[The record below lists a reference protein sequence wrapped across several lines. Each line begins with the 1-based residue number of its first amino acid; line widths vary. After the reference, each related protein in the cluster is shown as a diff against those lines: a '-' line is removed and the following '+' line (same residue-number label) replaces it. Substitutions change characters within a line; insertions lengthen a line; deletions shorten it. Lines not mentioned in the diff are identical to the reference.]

1 MAASGGGLS
10 SSSTAAGFSTQA
22 PPAKARFPGRPC
34 TTRSK
39 LRSEK
44 RTKRGRLG
52 FDRGDVAAA
61 GPRPVNIGLALS
73 EDPSLL
79 RLLGV
84 VEKHMRQRDV
94 GFDSSNSEEEEDFIG
109 FGATGVHQ
117 RKAGAAAPQRGQA
130 KPSPSSE
137 QSSGAKAGLRRVVPK
152 TLKPGLIGKIVPKPP
167 KEAQDAKESQVKRKE
182 TPKAASK
189 DDDKQVALTEKAEQ
203 AAREAAGTQPCAT
216 PVGGVSK
223 TPEPARSGSKQ
234 NQTAVEETPGTI
246 EEENQE
252 PDSDPT
258 LKAVRRVAGF
268 RAGHSSRPSRAV
280 TLSFSSFSKR
290 RRRRMA
296 KGMGA
301 SPEAGAEAGAFR
313 GEEAAM
319 PLDFTTVETSG
330 KRQKRG
336 ALSGCRRKPPLEM
349 PGPTQAH
356 TRRVFSTHVSEPPP
370 PTTEPEEKKL
380 QIQSK
385 KFPPSQE
392 DPGLVPEQVRQSSA
406 SSSTTVTS
414 GRSSRVIKT
423 PKRFL
428 DEEMI
433 PFPKGSL
440 STWLKSQQRE
450 DGKPGASLQ
459 ESQYQRH
466 DSQSFLDSS
475 SSVSKVSSGSS
486 PGASH
491 VEIYKNLKKLTL
503 KLAEKKRGQADSP
516 DDLTDPEDPPNSHF
530 RRKQRPKITMEEL
543 NSPGVVR
550 KLAVVVNTSAEA
562 PPQDPAAIE
571 GKCASGDRSEALEAS
586 GPSYR
591 IGLSGANKRML
602 HLLKKA
608 KVQLIKIDQQKQLK
622 LSQLSSI
629 ETQVPVSGR
638 RRRRRKR
645 RVGEELAP
653 QEQQL
658 GGPRIKHVCRAAA
671 VALGQ
676 PRAMVPDDIPRLS
689 ALPLHEREGITFSP
703 ATEDVADDD
712 DIFDQSRA
720 QWVVSQESIQRK
732 RRGRKFK
739 RRKVLSPYLPGG
751 IRSRRCGVCE
761 GCSVLEDCGTCIN
774 CLDKPK
780 FGGPNTKRQCCVYR
794 RCDRI
799 EKAKLHRIGKTLKV
813 RPRTWSGSL
822 KASSS
827 GLGIRKQPLR
837 NLKRRSFSNLLE
849 SEEEEQEESCKSA
862 AASSNHDVS
871 PQSGVPPV
879 DEHAEAGKHRRLLCR
894 FPGSKQKAHKT
905 PAECASV
912 NTLTGLSNGFNQKG
926 LLQNKH
932 KIRVDFKEDC
942 AVQNVWLM
950 GGLSILTSIPTTPL
964 PVCLLCASKGRH
976 EMIFCQICC
985 EPFHSFC
992 LTPEECPQED
1002 SKENWCC
1009 RRCKFCHVCGR
1020 RSKSTKPVLQCRRC
1034 QTCYH
1039 PSCLGPT
1046 YPKPVNCSLPWV
1058 CMTCIRCKSCGVTPG
1073 KTWDL
1078 AWNHEQDLCPE
1089 CTILNKK
1096 GHFCT
1101 VCQKCYE
1108 DGSRPLQTIQCSE
1121 CRHWIH
1127 PKCEGLSEELCGLM
1141 STLPDSGGFTCTPCR
1156 GTADNTLKEDLQAKL
1171 MAGLEEVLSDLLSSS
1186 STQHLL
1192 LCKACLETT
1201 AAREQRPV
1209 CDLQAVQQ
1217 KSKGRGYPSIK
1228 AFHTDVAAVMRKRLK
1243 EEELLPE
1250 DQKLTA
1256 QARAH
1261 YVQVMKRVFSW
1272 FPACYFKK
1280 WSSFSEEFPTGM
1292 LPDAVLPP
1300 SQEHSYAQWLER
1312 TYQAK
1317 EPRAPQSDGGPPPG
1331 RARPSPH
1338 VLPLHQHESTK
1349 TRDVRQCV
1357 LCQQYGDS
1365 PTSDAGRLLYLGQNE
1380 WAHVNCCLWS
1390 AEVYEQNGA
1399 LLQVHSAVSRG
1410 RHLRCDR
1417 CGQSGATVG
1426 CCLATCQSNFHFMC
1440 ARAESCVFQE
1450 DRKVYCC
1457 MHQDLVSTKVVSGTG
1472 FEVHR
1477 RMYVDFDG
1485 INLRR
1490 KFLTGLEPE
1499 TITMTIGSLQIQKLG
1514 VLSELSSNGRM
1525 LYPVG
1530 YQCSRLYWSTV
1541 DPRRR
1546 CKYTCKVTEVSTP
1559 LPGEEQDPRWDK
1571 DQNHTIVHSPGQ
1583 DFSDMPSPGCLSS
1596 SPSPVTSTTP
1606 SPNAKVH
1613 HTPGPKSPGYS
1624 HTRRPAGGS
1633 SRPLPSP
1640 GSAPQKPHPIL
1651 TLRDLED
1658 TRRPRRLSSRS
1669 RCSSSPTES
1678 DPPVP
1683 MTLRP
1688 AARCSLFNSPPR
1700 LSNVGPGSPPL
1711 SRQNSLSPVWS
1722 SPPRSSS
1729 SLPAGLS
1736 PQRAALTHSP
1746 GGRQSFKITT
1756 PVSAEVPQDF
1766 LASSEAEDAAVATA
1780 NGISLSP
1787 ENLEEEVAQLMSQEL
1802 PCSVFDPDTEV
1813 AVASMLNAKL
1823 EFDEAFLAENVALNC
1838 GPHGVR
1844 EEGEAAEG
1852 GLQKDLGADAS
1863 EDEDSGRYLKFSR
1876 TVVCDA
1882 VGGAG
1887 SAAPVPSAPSIS
1899 QLDGADSGS
1908 ENDDGEVVD
1917 EQIRSPAR
1925 QNTPT
1930 KKLTIALKRLES
1942 IFSVSK
1948 PSAVPQME
1956 AELQEG
1962 LSNSELTL
1970 HEEEVSVTPDTSQ
1983 RDLILSSETG
1993 HFVPTEDA
2001 SAGRPGVSAVLEK
2014 DENSSSGESVEGFQ
2028 DDVNDPDYS
2037 PEPVIKKSPV
2047 APMKTLTVKAR
2058 PPPPTGIGLPKDC
2071 FKPKLS
2077 LPLPRRPEP
2086 ALANRSAS
2094 SPAVTFC
2101 TVPRPVT
2108 SPIVINGLNTLP
2120 VHAAQSKTIAVRLE
2134 NAKPQVQI
2142 PLNPATN
2149 SGAPQAPGRQ
2159 VLLVN
2164 RHGQVLVKD
2173 PRSNTFQ
2180 QLPTTSPS
2188 YHRISSIAKILHRD
2202 GGVQSSVPRLIF
2214 KTGPS
2219 LPPPNAPPNHAAA
2232 EKKIIY
2238 RMVPIKTAAIPAPA
2252 APLAVQTLLQ
2262 PSSSTSTDGAAARVI
2277 INRTTGPPAGSARPK
2292 PIILSGSPQVAPRL
2306 LVPPQAAP
2314 AEDSPEP
2321 SGDDVIRQARVKR
2334 VSTVTDRSSR
2344 KKARMDSL
2352 KDPAESEEPQES
2364 RTGGI
2369 RMKAPSSKDVL
2380 NLDPD
2385 KKGSL
2390 LKIAAPSP
2398 PPPPRRSSRVDGPPA
2413 ADQSC
2418 AQPQVK
2424 THTWISSRHGD
2435 LSEWGPCTG
2444 FSSED
2449 DAPASKHRKTYMNQP
2464 HLRFEITSED
2474 GFSVKANSIE
2484 VAWRA
2489 VIDGVFEAR
2498 AAFHLKQLPLGVM
2511 SGPRVLGVV
2520 HDAVIFLLEQLQG
2533 AADCKRH
2540 RFRFHRCDALEEEPP
2555 LNASGCARAEVYTRK
2570 ATFDMFNFLASQ
2582 HRQLPDLV
2590 GPFDEDEDEFP
2601 LKASRRATSTEL
2613 PMAMRFRHLEKTSKE
2628 AVGVYRSLIHG
2639 RGLFCKR
2646 NIEAGE
2652 MVIEYAGTVIR
2663 SVLTDKRE
2671 KFYDGKGIGCYMFRI
2686 DDFDV
2691 VDATMQGN
2699 AARFINH
2706 SCEPNCYSRVIN
2718 VDGRKHIVIFA
2729 LRKIYRGEELTYDYK
2744 FPIEDEDNKL
2754 HCNCG
2759 TRRCR
2764 RFLN

>member
-1 MAASGGGLS
+1 MAASGGGLT
-10 SSSTAAGFSTQA
+10 SSSTAAGFGTQA

-44 RTKRGRLG
+44 RTRRGRLG
-52 FDRGDVAAA
+52 FDHGDVAAG

-94 GFDSSNSEEEEDFIG
+94 GFDSSNSEEEEDFSG
-109 FGATGVHQ
+109 FGATRVHQ
-117 RKAGAAAPQRGQA
+117 RKTVAALRRGQA
-130 KPSPSSE
+130 KPPPASE
-137 QSSGAKAGLRRVVPK
+137 HLPGAKAGLRKVIPK
-152 TLKPGLIGKIVPKPP
+152 TPKPGLIGKIVPRLP
-167 KEAQDAKESQVKRKE
+167 KDGQDGKESQVNRRE
-182 TPKAASK
+182 TPKAASE
-189 DDDKQVALTEKAEQ
+189 DDDEQEALTEG
-203 AAREAAGTQPCAT
+203 AGHAGSQPCTT
-216 PVGGVSK
+216 PAGGD
-223 TPEPARSGSKQ
+223 TAGPARSGSKQ
-234 NQTAVEETPGTI
+234 NQKVSMKLKASGGTEETRGTI
-246 EEENQE
+246 LEGNKSLKE
-252 PDSDPT
+252 PDSNAT
-258 LKAVRRVAGF
+258 LKAVKRTGAF
-268 RAGHSSRPSRAV
+268 RGGHSSRTSRAV
-280 TLSFSSFSKR
+280 ALSFTSFSKR
-290 RRRRMA
+290 RRRRMG

-301 SPEAGAEAGAFR
+301 SPEAGAEAGTPR

-319 PLDFTTVETSG
+319 PLDSTAETSG

-336 ALSGCRRKPPLEM
+336 SLFGYRKPPIEM
-349 PGPTQAH
+349 PGPAQVH
-356 TRRVFSTHVSEPPP
+356 TRRVFSTHVSEAP
-370 PTTEPEEKKL
+370 PTSQPEENQL
-380 QIQSK
+380 QILMK
-385 KFPPSQE
+385 KSQD
-392 DPGLVPEQVRQSSA
+392 DPKLAAEQMQQSSTT
-406 SSSTTVTS
+406 SSTTVTS

-440 STWLKSQQRE
+440 STWLKSQQRDE
-450 DGKPGASLQ
+450 GKPS
-459 ESQYQRH
+459 ESQYERH
-466 DSQSFLDSS
+466 DSEAFLDSS
-475 SSVSKVSSGSS
+475 SSVSKISSVS

-503 KLAEKKRGQADSP
+503 KLAEKKRGHSDSP
-516 DDLTDPEDPPNSHF
+516 EDFPDHDDHLNSYV
-530 RRKQRPKITMEEL
+530 RKKQRPKITMEEL
-543 NSPGVVR
+543 DSPGVVR
-550 KLAVVVNTSAEA
+550 KLAVVVNAGAEA
-562 PPQDPAAIE
+562 PPPDPAEGSTIE
-571 GKCASGDRSEALEAS
+571 GKHASGDRSEAVEVS

-591 IGLSGANKRML
+591 IGLSGANRRML

-622 LSQLSSI
+622 LSQLSSC

-638 RRRRRKR
+638 RRRRRR
-645 RVGEELAP
+645 RRAGGEAAP
-653 QEQQL
+653 QEQPL

-712 DIFDQSRA
+712 DLFDQSRA

-732 RRGRKFK
+732 RRLGRRFK
-739 RRKVLSPYLPGG
+739 RRKILSQYIPGG
-751 IRSRRCGVCE
+751 IRSRRCGVCQ
-761 GCSVLEDCGTCIN
+761 GCQVLEDCGRCVN

-780 FGGPNTKRQCCVYR
+780 FGGPNTKRQCCIYR

-799 EKAKLHRIGKTLKV
+799 EEAKLHRNGKSLKV
-813 RPRTWSGSL
+813 RPRSDSWSDSL
-822 KASSS
+822 KPST
-827 GLGIRKQPLR
+827 GLVIRKRSLR
-837 NLKRRSFSNLLE
+837 KIKRRSFSNLLKSE
-849 SEEEEQEESCKSA
+849 SDEEKEEQSNA
-862 AASSNHDVS
+862 AASSNQDGS
-871 PQSGVPPV
+871 LQSGVPLL
-879 DEHAEAGKHRRLLCR
+879 DEQAEAGKHRRLLCR
-894 FPGSKQKAHKT
+894 FPGSKQKAYKT

-926 LLQNKH
+926 LLQNKL

-942 AVQNVWLM
+942 GVQNVWLM
-950 GGLSILTSIPTTPL
+950 GGLSVLASVPTTPQ

-1020 RSKSTKPVLQCRRC
+1020 RSKSAKPVLQCRRC

-1046 YPKPVNCSLPWV
+1046 YPKPVNCDLPWV

-1078 AWNHEQDLCPE
+1078 AWNHEEDLCPE
-1089 CTILNKK
+1089 CSVLNKK

-1101 VCQKCYE
+1101 VCHKCYE
-1108 DGSRPLQTIQCSE
+1108 DPPLHMIQCSD
-1121 CRHWIH
+1121 CKHWIH
-1127 PKCEGLSEELCGLM
+1127 PKCEGLSEELFGLL
-1141 STLPDSGGFTCTPCR
+1141 STQPDSAFSCSPCR
-1156 GTADNTLKEDLQAKL
+1156 GAEDSSLKTGLQAKL
-1171 MAGLEEVLSDLLSSS
+1171 LAGLEEVLTDLLSSS

-1192 LCKACLETT
+1192 LCEACVE
-1201 AAREQRPV
+1201 AAGVEREQKSI
-1209 CDLQAVQQ
+1209 CDLHAVQH
-1217 KSKGRGYPSIK
+1217 KLKGGGYTSIK
-1228 AFHTDVAAVMRKRLK
+1228 AFHADVAAVMRRRLK

-1250 DQKLTA
+1250 DQRPTP

-1261 YVQVMKRVFSW
+1261 YIQVMKRVFSW

-1280 WSSFSEEFPTGM
+1280 WSSFSEEFPSGM

-1312 TYQAK
+1312 TYQAR
-1317 EPRAPQSDGGPPPG
+1317 EARAPQGDGVLPAVRAWQPG
-1331 RARPSPH
+1331 SPH
-1338 VLPLHQHESTK
+1338 VLPLYQQESMK
-1349 TRDVRQCV
+1349 TGDVRHCV

-1365 PTSDAGRLLYLGQNE
+1365 PTADAGRLLYLGQNE

-1440 ARAESCVFQE
+1440 ARAENCVFQE

-1457 MHQDLVSTKVVSGTG
+1457 MHRELVSTKVVSGAG
-1472 FEVHR
+1472 FEVR
-1477 RMYVDFDG
+1477 RRAYVDFEG

-1559 LPGEEQDPRWDK
+1559 LPGEEQDLRWDRE
-1571 DQNHTIVHSPGQ
+1571 QNHTIVHSPCQ
-1583 DFSDMPSPGCLSS
+1583 DFTDMPSPECLSS
-1596 SPSPVTSTTP
+1596 SPSPLKSTTP
-1606 SPNAKVH
+1606 SPNAKVST
-1613 HTPGPKSPGYS
+1613 TPGPRSPGYS

-1683 MTLRP
+1683 MSLRP
-1688 AARCSLFNSPPR
+1688 AAPPRCSLFNSPPR
-1700 LSNVGPGSPPL
+1700 LSTVGAASPPL

-1722 SPPRSSS
+1722 SPPRSGS
-1729 SLPAGLS
+1729 SLPAG
-1736 PQRAALTHSP
+1736 QAALAHSP
-1746 GGRQSFKITT
+1746 RGRQNFKITT

-1766 LASSEAEDAAVATA
+1766 LASSETEDAAVATT

-1787 ENLEEEVAQLMSQEL
+1787 DNLEEEVAQLMSQEL
-1802 PCSVFDPDTEV
+1802 PCTVFDTDTEV

-1823 EFDEAFLAENVALNC
+1823 EFDDTFLSENVALNC
-1838 GPHGVR
+1838 GTPGAR
-1844 EEGEAAEG
+1844 GEAADG
-1852 GLQKDLGADAS
+1852 GLQKELGAGGS
-1863 EDEDSGRYLKFSR
+1863 EDEDSARYLKFSR

-1882 VGGAG
+1882 AGGSG
-1887 SAAPVPSAPSIS
+1887 SSAPAPAAPSIS

-1908 ENDDGEVVD
+1908 EDDDGEGSD
-1917 EQIRSPAR
+1917 EQVRSPACR
-1925 QNTPT
+1925 NTPT

-1942 IFSVSK
+1942 IFSSSK
-1948 PSAVPQME
+1948 PSTVPQTE

-1962 LSNSELTL
+1962 SSSPDLLESGLSHSELTL
-1970 HEEEVSVTPDTSQ
+1970 HNEEVSSQ
-1983 RDLILSSETG
+1983 NDLILSSETG
-1993 HFVPTEDA
+1993 HFVSSEEVSTERPR
-2001 SAGRPGVSAVLEK
+2001 AGADPEK
-2014 DENSSSGESVEGFQ
+2014 DNDSSSGESVGGFQ

-2037 PEPVIKKSPV
+2037 PQPLTKKSPI
-2047 APMKTLTVKAR
+2047 KTFSVKAR
-2058 PPPPTGIGLPKDC
+2058 PPLAPAPAVGLPRDC
-2071 FKPKLS
+2071 FRPKLI

-2086 ALANRSAS
+2086 ALASRPAS
-2094 SPAVTFC
+2094 SPAAAFC
-2101 TVPRPVT
+2101 SVPRPVT

-2120 VHAAQSKTIAVRLE
+2120 VQAKTIAVRLE
-2134 NAKPQVQI
+2134 NAKPQAQF
-2142 PLNPATN
+2142 PPNPAAN
-2149 SGAPQAPGRQ
+2149 SAAPQAPARQ

-2164 RHGQVLVKD
+2164 RHGQILVKD

-2180 QLPTTSPS
+2180 QLPASSPS
-2188 YHRISSIAKILHRD
+2188 YQRISSIAKILHRD
-2202 GGVQSSVPRLIF
+2202 GGVQASVPRVIL

-2219 LPPPNAPPNHAAA
+2219 QPAVTVAAAPNHGTA

-2238 RMVPIKTAAIPAPA
+2238 RMVPIKSAPTPA
-2252 APLAVQTLLQ
+2252 APLAAQTLLQ
-2262 PSSSTSTDGAAARVI
+2262 PASSALRDGAARVI
-2277 INRTTGPPAGSARPK
+2277 INRTAVSHGDAARPK
-2292 PIILSGSPQVAPRL
+2292 PIILSSTPQLTSRILLSPRT
-2306 LVPPQAAP
+2306 AP

-2321 SGDDVIRQARVKR
+2321 SGDDGGRQQARVKR
-2334 VSTVTDRSSR
+2334 VSSMTERASR
-2344 KKARMDSL
+2344 KKARMDFL
-2352 KDPAESEEPQES
+2352 KDPEDSEEPQES

-2369 RMKAPSSKDVL
+2369 RMKAPTTKEVL
-2380 NLDPD
+2380 NLDQE
-2385 KKGSL
+2385 KKSGSL
-2390 LKIAAPSP
+2390 KTPAPPSP
-2398 PPPPRRSSRVDGPPA
+2398 CRVSRAESSPA
-2413 ADQSC
+2413 AEPSS

-2424 THTWISSRHGD
+2424 THTWISARHGD

-2444 FSSED
+2444 FSSEE

-2489 VIDGVFEAR
+2489 VVDGVFEAR

-2520 HDAVIFLLEQLQG
+2520 HDAVLFLLEQLQG

-2540 RFRFHRCDALEEEPP
+2540 RFRFHHCDRVEEELPVNP
-2555 LNASGCARAEVYTRK
+2555 SGCARAEVYSRK

-2582 HRQLPDLV
+2582 HRELPDFI
-2590 GPFDEDEDEFP
+2590 GPFEEDDDEFP

-2663 SVLTDKRE
+2663 AVLTDKRE

>member
-10 SSSTAAGFSTQA
+10 SSSTAVGFSTQA

-109 FGATGVHQ
+109 FGATGAHQ
-117 RKAGAAAPQRGQA
+117 RKAGAAAPRRGQA

-137 QSSGAKAGLRRVVPK
+137 QSSGAKAGFRRDIPK

-167 KEAQDAKESQVKRKE
+167 KEAQDAKESQVNRKE

-216 PVGGVSK
+216 PVGGVSE
-223 TPEPARSGSKQ
+223 TSEPARSGSRQ
-234 NQTAVEETPGTI
+234 NQTGVEETPGTI
-246 EEENQE
+246 QEENQE

-280 TLSFSSFSKR
+280 TLSFTSFSKR

-336 ALSGCRRKPPLEM
+336 ASYGCRRKPPVEM

-406 SSSTTVTS
+406 GSSRTVTS

-459 ESQYQRH
+459 ESQYGRH

-516 DDLTDPEDPPNSHF
+516 DDLTDPDDPPNSHF

-571 GKCASGDRSEALEAS
+571 GKCASGDRSEALEAG

-837 NLKRRSFSNLLE
+837 NLKRRSFSNLLRSE
-849 SEEEEQEESCKSA
+849 SEEEEQEESGKSAVKTNA

-871 PQSGVPPV
+871 PQSGVPPL
-879 DEHAEAGKHRRLLCR
+879 DEQAEAGKHRRLLCR
-894 FPGSKQKAHKT
+894 FPVSKQKAHKT

-1020 RSKSTKPVLQCRRC
+1020 RSKSAKPVLQCRRC

-1108 DGSRPLQTIQCSE
+1108 DGSRPLQMIQCSE

-1171 MAGLEEVLSDLLSSS
+1171 MAGLGEVLSDLLSSS

-1338 VLPLHQHESTK
+1338 VLPLHQHESSK

-1357 LCQQYGDS
+1357 LCQQHGDS
-1365 PTSDAGRLLYLGQNE
+1365 PTTDAGRLLYLGQNE

-1390 AEVYEQNGA
+1390 AEVYEQGGA

-1457 MHQDLVSTKVVSGTG
+1457 MHRDLVSTKVVSGTG

-1490 KFLTGLEPE
+1490 KFLTGLEPD

-1640 GSAPQKPHPIL
+1640 GSAPQKPHPVL

-1729 SLPAGLS
+1729 SLPPGLS

-1766 LASSEAEDAAVATA
+1766 LASSEAEDAAVATT

-1852 GLQKDLGADAS
+1852 GLQKEVGADAS
-1863 EDEDSGRYLKFSR
+1863 EDDDSGRYLKFSR

-1887 SAAPVPSAPSIS
+1887 SAAPAPSAPSIS

-1948 PSAVPQME
+1948 PSAGPQME

-1962 LSNSELTL
+1962 LSNSGLTL

-2001 SAGRPGVSAVLEK
+2001 SAGVSAVLEK
-2014 DENSSSGESVEGFQ
+2014 DDNSSSGESVEGFQ

-2047 APMKTLTVKAR
+2047 AAMKTLTVKAR
-2058 PPPPTGIGLPKDC
+2058 PPPPYRDRAPK
-2071 FKPKLS
+2071 
-2077 LPLPRRPEP
+2077 
-2086 ALANRSAS
+2086 
-2094 SPAVTFC
+2094 
-2101 TVPRPVT
+2101 
-2108 SPIVINGLNTLP
+2108 
-2120 VHAAQSKTIAVRLE
+2120 
-2134 NAKPQVQI
+2134 
-2142 PLNPATN
+2142 
-2149 SGAPQAPGRQ
+2149 
-2159 VLLVN
+2159 
-2164 RHGQVLVKD
+2164 
-2173 PRSNTFQ
+2173 
-2180 QLPTTSPS
+2180 
-2188 YHRISSIAKILHRD
+2188 
-2202 GGVQSSVPRLIF
+2202 
-2214 KTGPS
+2214 
-2219 LPPPNAPPNHAAA
+2219 
-2232 EKKIIY
+2232 
-2238 RMVPIKTAAIPAPA
+2238 
-2252 APLAVQTLLQ
+2252 
-2262 PSSSTSTDGAAARVI
+2262 
-2277 INRTTGPPAGSARPK
+2277 
-2292 PIILSGSPQVAPRL
+2292 
-2306 LVPPQAAP
+2306 
-2314 AEDSPEP
+2314 
-2321 SGDDVIRQARVKR
+2321 
-2334 VSTVTDRSSR
+2334 
-2344 KKARMDSL
+2344 
-2352 KDPAESEEPQES
+2352 
-2364 RTGGI
+2364 
-2369 RMKAPSSKDVL
+2369 
-2380 NLDPD
+2380 
-2385 KKGSL
+2385 
-2390 LKIAAPSP
+2390 
-2398 PPPPRRSSRVDGPPA
+2398 
-2413 ADQSC
+2413 
-2418 AQPQVK
+2418 
-2424 THTWISSRHGD
+2424 
-2435 LSEWGPCTG
+2435 
-2444 FSSED
+2444 
-2449 DAPASKHRKTYMNQP
+2449 
-2464 HLRFEITSED
+2464 
-2474 GFSVKANSIE
+2474 
-2484 VAWRA
+2484 
-2489 VIDGVFEAR
+2489 
-2498 AAFHLKQLPLGVM
+2498 
-2511 SGPRVLGVV
+2511 
-2520 HDAVIFLLEQLQG
+2520 
-2533 AADCKRH
+2533 
-2540 RFRFHRCDALEEEPP
+2540 
-2555 LNASGCARAEVYTRK
+2555 
-2570 ATFDMFNFLASQ
+2570 
-2582 HRQLPDLV
+2582 
-2590 GPFDEDEDEFP
+2590 
-2601 LKASRRATSTEL
+2601 
-2613 PMAMRFRHLEKTSKE
+2613 
-2628 AVGVYRSLIHG
+2628 
-2639 RGLFCKR
+2639 GLF
-2646 NIEAGE
+2646 
-2652 MVIEYAGTVIR
+2652 
-2663 SVLTDKRE
+2663 
-2671 KFYDGKGIGCYMFRI
+2671 
-2686 DDFDV
+2686 
-2691 VDATMQGN
+2691 
-2699 AARFINH
+2699 
-2706 SCEPNCYSRVIN
+2706 
-2718 VDGRKHIVIFA
+2718 
-2729 LRKIYRGEELTYDYK
+2729 
-2744 FPIEDEDNKL
+2744 
-2754 HCNCG
+2754 
-2759 TRRCR
+2759 
-2764 RFLN
+2764 

>member
-1 MAASGGGLS
+1 MESRETLAESRPSGSPMAKLQKQLRIRLQRLPDHVLQSAALCLPHQMPPCVDGCIAETNPPLS
-10 SSSTAAGFSTQA
+10 LPVTQPGFS
-22 PPAKARFPGRPC
+22 
-34 TTRSK
+34 
-39 LRSEK
+39 
-44 RTKRGRLG
+44 
-52 FDRGDVAAA
+52 
-61 GPRPVNIGLALS
+61 GPSCPIAIS
-73 EDPSLL
+73 TPEPS
-79 RLLGV
+79 
-84 VEKHMRQRDV
+84 Q
-94 GFDSSNSEEEEDFIG
+94 
-109 FGATGVHQ
+109 
-117 RKAGAAAPQRGQA
+117 
-130 KPSPSSE
+130 
-137 QSSGAKAGLRRVVPK
+137 PK
-152 TLKPGLIGKIVPKPP
+152 TL
-167 KEAQDAKESQVKRKE
+167 S
-182 TPKAASK
+182 ASP
-189 DDDKQVALTEKAEQ
+189 QRPHAPTN
-203 AAREAAGTQPCAT
+203 AARKNLVLRLHRLHLSKLLPPSLAEPSVEHPAELCVDETNVGKSLRTVVARPPQTDGLAAELQEEVQERQQQEVDSGGTQH
-216 PVGGVSK
+216 
-223 TPEPARSGSKQ
+223 EEEKQ
-234 NQTAVEETPGTI
+234 DSSVEETVLPSCQT
-246 EEENQE
+246 
-252 PDSDPT
+252 SDPHCV
-258 LKAVRRVAGF
+258 LR
-268 RAGHSSRPSRAV
+268 
-280 TLSFSSFSKR
+280 
-290 RRRRMA
+290 
-296 KGMGA
+296 
-301 SPEAGAEAGAFR
+301 
-313 GEEAAM
+313 
-319 PLDFTTVETSG
+319 
-330 KRQKRG
+330 
-336 ALSGCRRKPPLEM
+336 
-349 PGPTQAH
+349 
-356 TRRVFSTHVSEPPP
+356 
-370 PTTEPEEKKL
+370 
-380 QIQSK
+380 
-385 KFPPSQE
+385 SQ
-392 DPGLVPEQVRQSSA
+392 
-406 SSSTTVTS
+406 
-414 GRSSRVIKT
+414 
-423 PKRFL
+423 
-428 DEEMI
+428 
-433 PFPKGSL
+433 
-440 STWLKSQQRE
+440 
-450 DGKPGASLQ
+450 
-459 ESQYQRH
+459 
-466 DSQSFLDSS
+466 
-475 SSVSKVSSGSS
+475 
-486 PGASH
+486 
-491 VEIYKNLKKLTL
+491 
-503 KLAEKKRGQADSP
+503 
-516 DDLTDPEDPPNSHF
+516 
-530 RRKQRPKITMEEL
+530 
-543 NSPGVVR
+543 
-550 KLAVVVNTSAEA
+550 
-562 PPQDPAAIE
+562 
-571 GKCASGDRSEALEAS
+571 
-586 GPSYR
+586 
-591 IGLSGANKRML
+591 
-602 HLLKKA
+602 
-608 KVQLIKIDQQKQLK
+608 
-622 LSQLSSI
+622 
-629 ETQVPVSGR
+629 
-638 RRRRRKR
+638 
-645 RVGEELAP
+645 
-653 QEQQL
+653 
-658 GGPRIKHVCRAAA
+658 
-671 VALGQ
+671 
-676 PRAMVPDDIPRLS
+676 
-689 ALPLHEREGITFSP
+689 
-703 ATEDVADDD
+703 
-712 DIFDQSRA
+712 
-720 QWVVSQESIQRK
+720 
-732 RRGRKFK
+732 
-739 RRKVLSPYLPGG
+739 
-751 IRSRRCGVCE
+751 
-761 GCSVLEDCGTCIN
+761 
-774 CLDKPK
+774 
-780 FGGPNTKRQCCVYR
+780 
-794 RCDRI
+794 
-799 EKAKLHRIGKTLKV
+799 
-813 RPRTWSGSL
+813 
-822 KASSS
+822 
-827 GLGIRKQPLR
+827 
-837 NLKRRSFSNLLE
+837 
-849 SEEEEQEESCKSA
+849 
-862 AASSNHDVS
+862 
-871 PQSGVPPV
+871 
-879 DEHAEAGKHRRLLCR
+879 
-894 FPGSKQKAHKT
+894 T

-1020 RSKSTKPVLQCRRC
+1020 RSKSAKPVLQCRRC

-1046 YPKPVNCSLPWV
+1046 YPKPVNCSLPWVRPQTLYLVLGALRCRQNSSLRYVNKRPEAEVSLLFLSVTLFLHILNFANIWRKLSV

-1108 DGSRPLQTIQCSE
+1108 DGSRPLQMIQCSE

-1250 DQKLTA
+1250 DQKLTT

-1331 RARPSPH
+1331 RARSSPH

-1440 ARAESCVFQE
+1440 ARAESCVFQA

-1457 MHQDLVSTKVVSGTG
+1457 MHRDLVSTKVVSGAA

-1583 DFSDMPSPGCLSS
+1583 DFSDMPSPGCLSP

-1683 MTLRP
+1683 MSLRP

-1766 LASSEAEDAAVATA
+1766 LASSEAEDAAVATT

-1887 SAAPVPSAPSIS
+1887 SSVPAPSAPSIS

-2001 SAGRPGVSAVLEK
+2001 SAGRPGVSGVLEK
-2014 DENSSSGESVEGFQ
+2014 DDNSSSGESVEGFQ

-2047 APMKTLTVKAR
+2047 ALMKTLTVKAR

-2094 SPAVTFC
+2094 SSAVTFC

-2120 VHAAQSKTIAVRLE
+2120 IHAAQSKTIAVRLE

-2149 SGAPQAPGRQ
+2149 SAAPQAPGRQ

-2219 LPPPNAPPNHAAA
+2219 QPPPNAPPNHAAA

-2334 VSTVTDRSSR
+2334 VSTVTDRPSR
-2344 KKARMDSL
+2344 KKARMDFL
-2352 KDPAESEEPQES
+2352 KDSAESEEPQES

-2390 LKIAAPSP
+2390 LKMAAPSP

-2413 ADQSC
+2413 ADQSG

-2540 RFRFHRCDALEEEPP
+2540 RFRFHL
-2555 LNASGCARAEVYTRK
+2555 
-2570 ATFDMFNFLASQ
+2570 LASQ